1 MDVAFTKKYFSHVSA
16 LSLYEN
22 CRAYPTAMTTIS
34 RHMNCLVVR
43 VRGGQ
48 GIRWGRGGCGMPGRT
63 YPQSH
68 HTAAELK
75 PCPRDCRPQAHEESA
90 LAAVVLIKVSRQLTV
105 GLWRP
110 SSSPTSDLWDCVK
123 VSPAEG
129 ANICSSHVHGACMTS
144 VCFFPFTFCSL
155 RWLRFRH
162 WILMSTKCWPA
173 RCQSKASE
181 GRVRVWLQT
190 AGL

>member
-1 MDVAFTKKYFSHVSA
+1 MKI
-16 LSLYEN
+16 
-22 CRAYPTAMTTIS
+22 AYPTAMTTIS

-43 VRGGQ
+43 VRGGH
-48 GIRWGRGGCGMPGRT
+48 GVRWGRGGCGMPGRT

-110 SSSPTSDLWDCVK
+110 SRSPTSDLWDCVK

-129 ANICSSHVHGACMTS
+129 ANICRSHVHGACMTS
-144 VCFFPFTFCSL
+144 VCFFLSL
-155 RWLRFRH
+155 FVLSDDCVFVTGSWCGVDEMLTCERSIKSFRG
-162 WILMSTKCWPA
+162 
-173 RCQSKASE
+173 Q
-181 GRVRVWLQT
+181 G
-190 AGL
+190 